1 MAWTAPTNV
10 ATGDVLS
17 ATRYNN
23 EVVGNALAGGPIYAT
38 LADLNTAI
46 PAPFE
51 GQRAYLTAPA
61 VGTVT
66 AAGTVAYVPTGID
79 VRYNGTGWV
88 CLTPVGAFS
97 ALGGTATG
105 AWTSTLSGS
114 PGTNPAVTI
123 LTGATA
129 LVTIKCNLTF
139 AATQTIEVDVAVSG
153 ATTIAAGTVVSQGI
167 YQQSSILLQN
177 QYTATFI
184 LSGLTAGVNVFTLNY
199 QNNVTASIYTQRRL
213 TVQGI
218 A

>member
-1 MAWTAPTNV
+1 MAWTTPTNV
-10 ATGDVLS
+10 ATGDVLTAS
-17 ATRYNN
+17 RYNN
-23 EVVGNALAGGPIYAT
+23 EVVANALAGGPVYAT

-46 PAPFE
+46 PSPFE

-66 AAGTVAYVPTGID
+66 AAGTVTYVPTGID
-79 VRYNGTGWV
+79 VRHNGTGWV

-97 ALGGTATG
+97 AAGGTATG
-105 AWTSTLSGS
+105 AWTPTLSGS
-114 PGTNPAVTI
+114 PGTNPSVTI

-129 LVTIKCNLTF
+129 LVTIKCNIQF

-153 ATTIAAGTVVSQGI
+153 ATTINAGTVARQGI
-167 YQQSSILLQN
+167 YQQSSILLEN

-199 QNNVTASIYTQRRL
+199 QNNVTASTYTQRRL

>member
-1 MAWTAPTNV
+1 MAWTAPSTFVAGAILTAAQLNTNV
-10 ATGDVLS
+10 RDNS
-17 ATRYNN
+17 
-23 EVVGNALAGGPIYAT
+23 LAGGPIYAT

-46 PAPFE
+46 PSPFE

-66 AAGTVAYVPTGID
+66 AAGTVTYVPTGID
-79 VRYNGTGWV
+79 VRYNGIGWV
-88 CLTPVGAFS
+88 CLTPVGAFT
-97 ALGGTATG
+97 AAGGTATG
-105 AWTSTLSGS
+105 AWTPTLAGS

-123 LTGATA
+123 ITGATA
-129 LVTIKCNLTF
+129 LVTIKCNITF

-153 ATTIAAGTVVSQGI
+153 ASTIPAGTVATQGI
-167 YQQSSILLQN
+167 YQQSTVLLQN
-177 QYTATFI
+177 QYTASFI

-199 QNNVTASIYTQRRL
+199 QNNVTASTYTQRRL

>member
-1 MAWTAPTNV
+1 MAWTAPNTFV
-10 ATGDVLS
+10 AGAVLT
-17 ATRYNN
+17 AAQLNAMQA
-23 EVVGNALAGGPIYAT
+23 NALAGGPVYAT

-46 PAPFE
+46 PSPFE

-66 AAGTVAYVPTGID
+66 AAGTVTYVPTGID

-88 CLTPVGAFS
+88 CLTPVGSFTAAS
-97 ALGGTATG
+97 GTATG
-105 AWTSTLSGS
+105 VWTPTLSGS
-114 PGTNPAVTI
+114 PGTNPSVTI

-129 LVTIKCNLTF
+129 LVTIKCNIQF

-153 ATTIAAGTVVSQGI
+153 ATTINAGTVARQGI
-167 YQQSSILLQN
+167 YQQSSLLLEN

-199 QNNVTASIYTQRRL
+199 QNNVTASTYSQRRL